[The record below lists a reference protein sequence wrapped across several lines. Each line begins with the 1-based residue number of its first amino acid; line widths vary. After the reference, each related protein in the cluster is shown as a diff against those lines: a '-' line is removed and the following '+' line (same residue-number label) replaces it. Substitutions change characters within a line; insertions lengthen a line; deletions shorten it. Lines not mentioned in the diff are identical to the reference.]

1 MNGVG
6 GRCLRLAS
14 AWSLVLALAPAV
26 GAGARRR
33 RWRADPAPA
42 GNNCRL
48 GARDR
53 QLLRRLALRRRGSR
67 AGAPSRKSCRR
78 ARHKLL
84 PPGLPAIP
92 AAAITTVRF
101 APLTAAT
108 KAPNNADVRRFAA
121 AMAKEAQA
129 AIKDHREEK
138 SPHTIIRYA
147 PEDAVLV
154 PYAQATVEAAYQALH
169 EDLGFEVTMPI
180 RVELYRSP
188 SDLAAVTS
196 LSQAEVA
203 RTGTIALCKW
213 ARLMVTTPRAL
224 AYGYPWLDT
233 INHELVHYAVST
245 LTGDCAP
252 VWLQEGLA
260 KFLERRWREPPGGR
274 IPPAMEHLLAKA
286 LRSGK
291 LITFEAMHPS
301 MAKLPSAEDA
311 TLAFAEVDNAVAF
324 LHRRAGCRPSA
335 TPSSGWA
342 NGEDARAAVAAA
354 AGVSW
359 PDFERGWRAFM
370 VAQHY
375 KTFPAIDIATT
386 TSASPEQCFG
396 PQARRRGRALLGHE
410 SGRAVR
416 HLRLGNMLLKR
427 ERARAAV
434 AEYGGAPRRS
444 APRTDPRGDPAA
456 NWVFPV
462 KLARTYLVLG
472 EPDRVLKALGGVQT
486 LYPDL
491 PGRTFWRAKRWWRRG
506 RRRKRWRRSRRRW
519 RSIPSTR
526 RFTARWQRVR
536 KARARG
542 STARRDDGARA
553 AVLQRARGLA
563 WPSNEPWEA
572 PATGTRLGKAE
583 PPPRVVCEIRRGR
596 FPGTAAGRCRAEPK
610 PHTWTVDG
618 RGSPR
623 Y

>member
-6 GRCLRLAS
+6 GRCLHLGVGVLGAALVLLAS
-14 AWSLVLALAPAV
+14 PGHARD
-26 GAGARRR
+26 AGVA
-33 RWRADPAPA
+33 ADPAPA
-42 GNNCRL
+42 GNV
-48 GARDR
+48 
-53 QLLRRLALRRRGSR
+53 
-67 AGAPSRKSCRR
+67 
-78 ARHKLL
+78 
-84 PPGLPAIP
+84 
-92 AAAITTVRF
+92 AAWSHEIDAYYDAWRF
-101 APLTAAT
+101 AEADRGLAALEKAAPTAPQVPYLQGYQRFLRGDYDGAVRALTAAT
-108 KAPNNADVRRFAA
+108 QATPNNADVRSLAA
-121 AMAKEAQA
+121 LAKEAQG

-245 LTGDCAP
+245 LTGDRAP

-324 LHRRAGCRPSA
+324 LHQKGGMPALRDAIKRV
-335 TPSSGWA
+335 A
-342 NGEDARAAVAAA
+342 NGEDARVAVAAA
-354 AGVSW
+354 AGLSW
-359 PDFERGWRAFM
+359 PEFERGWRAFM

-386 TSASPEQCFG
+386 HIRKPGAI
-396 PQARRRGRALLGHE
+396 A
-410 SGRAVR
+410 SGRKPAEEDALSSGMKAGAPYR

-434 AEYGGAPRRS
+434 AEYERGAKALGPADR
-444 APRTDPRGDPAA
+444 PHGDPAA

-472 EPDRVLKALGGVQT
+472 EPDRALKALGGVQT

-491 PGRTFWRAKRWWRRG
+491 PWPNLLAGEALVAKG
-506 RRRKRWRRSRRRW
+506 TPKEALAPLEASL
-519 RSIPSTR
+519 
-526 RFTARWQRVR
+526 
-536 KARARG
+536 
-542 STARRDDGARA
+542 
-553 AVLQRARGLA
+553 AVNPFDPQVHCTLA
-563 WPSNEPWEA
+563 SAYGKLA
-572 PATGTRLGKAE
+572 PADR
-583 PPPRVVCEIRRGR
+583 PPAATVAREQR
-596 FPGTAAGRCRAEPK
+596 FCKELA
-610 PHTWTVDG
+610 D
-618 RGSPR
+618 
-623 Y
+623 